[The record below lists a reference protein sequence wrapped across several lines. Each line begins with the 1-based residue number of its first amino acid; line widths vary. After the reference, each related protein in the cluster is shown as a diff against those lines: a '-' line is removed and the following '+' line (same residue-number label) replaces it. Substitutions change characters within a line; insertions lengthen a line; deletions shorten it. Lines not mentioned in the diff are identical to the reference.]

1 MKVQSQ
7 NVIYRKPTHECFICN
22 KSRLESIPLTSLMFL
37 RCRDYESRCPIS
49 NLYNDKIF
57 KL

>member
-1 MKVQSQ
+1 MKIQSR
-7 NVIYRKPTHECFICN
+7 NLVYRKATAECFICN
-22 KSRLESIPLTSLMFL
+22 KSRFERILNKPYMFI
-37 RCRDYESRCPIS
+37 RCRDYESKCYNS